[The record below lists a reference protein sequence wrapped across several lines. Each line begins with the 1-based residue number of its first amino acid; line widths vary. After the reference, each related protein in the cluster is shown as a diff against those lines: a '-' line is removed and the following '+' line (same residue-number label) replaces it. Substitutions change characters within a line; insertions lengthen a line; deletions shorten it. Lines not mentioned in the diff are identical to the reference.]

1 MKLEKKYNVKL
12 CSKVVEKNIKN
23 REKIKNKENITIFL
37 TFVNVTLILN
47 LKANLSNLYPVCIW
61 LQTTGDFDVYLV

>member
-23 REKIKNKENITIFL
+23 MEKIKNKENITIFL

-47 LKANLSNLYPVCIW
+47 LKANLSNLYPVCIGYKRQEI
-61 LQTTGDFDVYLV
+61 LMSI

>member
-1 MKLEKKYNVKL
+1 MKLETNYNVKL

-23 REKIKNKENITIFL
+23 RKKKDKENITIFL

-47 LKANLSNLYPVCIW
+47 LKANLSNLYPVCIGYKRQEI
-61 LQTTGDFDVYLV
+61 LMST

>member
-1 MKLEKKYNVKL
+1 MKLETNYNVKL

-23 REKIKNKENITIFL
+23 RKKKDKENITIFL

-47 LKANLSNLYPVCIW
+47 LKANLSNLYPVCI
-61 LQTTGDFDVYLV
+61 GYKR

>member
-1 MKLEKKYNVKL
+1 MKLEKNYNVKL

-23 REKIKNKENITIFL
+23 REKIKDKENITIFL

-47 LKANLSNLYPVCIW
+47 LKANLSNLYPVCIGYKRQEI
-61 LQTTGDFDVYLV
+61 LMSI